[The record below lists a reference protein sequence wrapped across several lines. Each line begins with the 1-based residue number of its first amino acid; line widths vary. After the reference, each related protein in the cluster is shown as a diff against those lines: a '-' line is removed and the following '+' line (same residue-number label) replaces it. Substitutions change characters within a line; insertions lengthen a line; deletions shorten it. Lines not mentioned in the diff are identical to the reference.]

1 VEFIN
6 GKLMRRLVL
15 LLVLLTSLFFASLL
29 IDGNSQSLSNKRALN
44 LNVDGVRVYYFYGE
58 GCPVCAGVK
67 PFIDAAEGCGL
78 SVERFEVYGN
88 RSNMLLL
95 QDYFD
100 KFNVPKCRRG
110 VPAVFTSDSYLVGS
124 GIAVE
129 LHNFVNAS
137 RQAVSNEAEA
147 VAVDN
152 AAKAGEFDGFSLL
165 TLTVAALVDSVNPC
179 SMAIL
184 FFLMAG
190 LLMFRKREKALKVG
204 LAFTLS
210 VFVANLLFGL
220 GILTAIGITS
230 FSSMFKVVAGA
241 VAIVTGVLL
250 VKDCFWYRRGGFT
263 MEVPSFLKP
272 YLKRRLSR
280 AFFGKDS
287 SILAAF
293 AIGFLVSSFEV
304 PCTGG
309 PYFYVLASV
318 ADEALRLQTLPVLL
332 YYNLVFVLPLL
343 VITALLY
350 FGSVHVER
358 ARGWQERNKPL
369 INLGRGLP
377 MIAVG
382 FLTIPMQ
389 NIIQFLKMFLF
400 VYRVVYVPAVVILIF
415 YIAFKFFSRSENRD
429 KAFRGVTVGVLAV
442 VVLFASTYA
451 QIGLRD
457 VRTLSLGSVVV
468 AVRYVDGTPVEGAG
482 IRVYKDFNVP
492 PELNV
497 SSGFTNATGQFKAA
511 SLPYCNYTYWVETL
525 MSDGVISYVPVRVD
539 ETCVANVVVN
549 PLKGDINGDGVV
561 NVLDLSIVGIAFDSY
576 PGHPK
581 WNPLADL
588 KKDNKINVLDL
599 SVVGINYG
607 KEALT
612 GCVNVKV
619 QFYDGTPIEGAE
631 VFVNGSKIGLT
642 DSSGIVQNCSVIG
655 KGDYTV
661 KAYYGGTQYGKDAS
675 MTVNECGVGNALID
689 GKGCAT
695 IRVVDANENPV
706 GGNEVWLECM
716 TNFFGTT
723 NAKGIVQKCEV
734 LSSGDHVVDAP
745 NTVGYCFADGIL
757 SIDSSL
763 SGFKTIRPP
772 CNICTY

>member
-1 VEFIN
+1 
-6 GKLMRRLVL
+6 
-15 LLVLLTSLFFASLL
+15 
-29 IDGNSQSLSNKRALN
+29 
-44 LNVDGVRVYYFYGE
+44 
-58 GCPVCAGVK
+58 
-67 PFIDAAEGCGL
+67 
-78 SVERFEVYGN
+78 
-88 RSNMLLL
+88 LLL

-100 KFNVPKCRRG
+100 RFNVPKCKRG

-129 LHNFVNAS
+129 LQNFINAS
-137 RQAVSNEAEA
+137 RHVVSNQTEVVNNTEGAS
-147 VAVDN
+147 
-152 AAKAGEFDGFSLL
+152 EFDGFSLL
-165 TLTVAALVDSVNPC
+165 GITVAALVDSVNPC

-190 LLMFRKREKALKVG
+190 LLIFRKREKALKVG

-241 VAIVTGVLL
+241 VAIVTGGLL
-250 VKDCFWYRRGGFT
+250 IKDCFWHGGGGFT
-263 MEVPSFLKP
+263 MEVPSFLRP
-272 YLKRRLSR
+272 YLKRRLIR
-280 AFFGKDS
+280 AFFGKNS

-309 PYFYVLASV
+309 PYFYVLAGM
-318 ADEALRLQTLPVLL
+318 ADEALRLQTLPVLF

-358 ARGWQERNKPL
+358 VRGWQEKNKPL

-377 MIAVG
+377 MMAVG

-389 NIIQFLKMFLF
+389 WTIQALTLALH
-400 VYRVVYVPAVVILIF
+400 VYRILFIPVAVILIS
-415 YIAFKFFSRSENRD
+415 YMVSRSEY
-429 KAFRGVTVGVLAV
+429 RGKMLKGVKVGMLAATVVLAT
-442 VVLFASTYA
+442 TYA
-451 QIGLRD
+451 HTGTQNIG
-457 VRTLSLGSVVV
+457 TLSLGSLVVTV
-468 AVRYVDGTPVEGAG
+468 QYVDGTPVEGAG
-482 IRVYKDFNVP
+482 VRVYKHFNVP

-525 MSDGVISYVPVRVD
+525 MSDSVISYVPVRVD
-539 ETCVANVVVN
+539 DSCTASVVVN

-561 NVLDLSIVGIAFDSY
+561 NILDLINVGSAFGSY

-599 SVVGINYG
+599 STVGINYG

-619 QFYDGTPIEGAE
+619 QFYNGDPIEGAE
-631 VFVNGSKIGLT
+631 VKVINSTHTISIGFT
-642 DSSGIVQNCSVIG
+642 DSSGIVQNCSFIAPG
-655 KGDYTV
+655 EYTV
-661 KAYYGGTQYGKDAS
+661 KVYYGGNQYGKDANL
-675 MTVNECGVGNALID
+675 TVNSCGVGNALID
-689 GKGCAT
+689 GKGCMTFLAGS
-695 IRVVDANENPV
+695 PV
-706 GGNEVWLECM
+706 SGLDTVYYPDTAIECPPYWSIGSTNSKGVAQNCNGLVAPGDYIGELWTTSCWGG
-716 TNFFGTT
+716 
-723 NAKGIVQKCEV
+723 
-734 LSSGDHVVDAP
+734 
-745 NTVGYCFADGIL
+745 Y
-757 SIDSSL
+757 
-763 SGFKTIRPP
+763 SGFRVYSDYSGFVKILNNGN
-772 CNICTY
+772 CFCIL